1 MKRLMGL
8 CLVLGMGSSLGACA
22 YSGVAATA
30 DGKAIVARNDGLL
43 FGLLRAVYVC
53 NVTPAGLANCV
64 AGTAP

>member
-8 CLVLGMGSSLGACA
+8 CLVLAMGAGACA
-22 YSGVAATA
+22 YGGVGVTA
-30 DGKAIVARNDGLL
+30 DGKAVIARNDSLL

-53 NVTPAGLANCV
+53 NVTPTGLANCA